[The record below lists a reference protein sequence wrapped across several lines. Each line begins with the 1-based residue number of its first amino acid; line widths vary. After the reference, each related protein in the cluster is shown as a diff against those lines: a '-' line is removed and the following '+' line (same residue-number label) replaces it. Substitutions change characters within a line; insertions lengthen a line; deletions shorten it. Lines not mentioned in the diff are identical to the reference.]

1 MNVER
6 MMKRRNERRTGFDE
20 NRDDRMMRV
29 VVGGPFVVVAGK
41 RLSRAPLLTPF
52 PDRGRVRRQ

>member
-20 NRDDRMMRV
+20 NRDDRMMS
-29 VVGGPFVVVAGK
+29 VGMFG
-41 RLSRAPLLTPF
+41 
-52 PDRGRVRRQ
+52 